1 MLLTTKELADKVRL
15 TPGRINQMIWS
26 GEIEAEKRGRDYLI
40 DDKYVEIIKNRPEKR
55 GKYMRNLQQT
65 SLREI
70 KAA

>member
-15 TPGRINQMIWS
+15 TPGRITQMIWS

-40 DDKYVEIIKNRPEKR
+40 DDKYVALIKSRPEKR
-55 GKYMRNLQQT
+55 GKYARKQQKE
-65 SLREI
+65 L

>member
-1 MLLTTKELADKVRL
+1 MLLTTKELADRVNL

-40 DDKYVEIIKNRPEKR
+40 DDKYIEIIKNRPEKR
-55 GKYMRNLQQT
+55 GKYTRDLQQK